1 MQSSFDGNDNKLLI
15 ELGKANSKY
24 NLHRNMQSSPT
35 MATVTTQATAIT
47 INTKRGSSTQEEN
60 DSIKIRRARVFLWIG
75 RGQPGL
81 FFIFDSI
88 MIKICFALIGRG
100 PPRPL
105 FISILMPED

>member
-60 DSIKIRRARVFLWIG
+60 DSIKIRRRASFSLNRP
-75 RGQPGL
+75 R
-81 FFIFDSI
+81 ST
-88 MIKICFALIGRG
+88 
-100 PPRPL
+100 RPL
-105 FISILMPED
+105 FYFRLNHD